1 MTAFALPDEA
11 IITLQQAG
19 LTSPARV
26 PSLIRRQIS
35 FLELNL
41 TGITVLTEAASG
53 PYVITP
59 IVASLAGAARV
70 IALTRDSPHATA
82 AAVTVQTR
90 ALEMLCGV
98 TVPAEIYTERS
109 PQLFA
114 EADIV
119 TNLGFVRPLDRPAIL
134 AMKST
139 AVVPLMCESWEV
151 RTADVDLEACRFRQI
166 AAAGTNE
173 DFDGLDVFAYSGP
186 LCARM
191 LFDVQVEVHKS
202 RVLVVGS
209 DRFGPVISRYLA
221 ASGSRVELRTS
232 LRDVEPDALAGLDAV
247 VVADYT
253 RSDLIIGRD
262 GDMSCDAFAAHAAGA
277 AIVQFAGMID
287 VTDLARHGL
296 IVSPGFELPAHR
308 MARTLAYL
316 GPGPVVDLHAA
327 GLKVGELLLK
337 RAGRLPGARSD
348 HRYQAL
354 YTLAQ

>member
-11 IITLQQAG
+11 ILVLKQAG
-19 LTSPARV
+19 LTSPARL
-26 PSLIRRQIS
+26 PSLIRRQVS

-53 PYVITP
+53 PYVVTP
-59 IVASLAGAARV
+59 IIASLAGAARV
-70 IALTRDSPHATA
+70 IALTRDSFHATA
-82 AAVTVQTR
+82 AAVTAQTR
-90 ALEMLCGV
+90 ALETLCGV

-109 PQLFA
+109 LHLFA

-119 TNLGFVRPLDRPAIL
+119 TNLGFVRPLDRTAIVAL
-134 AMKST
+134 KPT
-139 AVVPLMCESWEV
+139 AVVPLMCEPWEV
-151 RTADVDLEACRFRQI
+151 RAADVDLEACRLGRI

-186 LCARM
+186 LCAKM

-202 RVLVVGS
+202 RILVVGS
-209 DRFGPVISRYLA
+209 DRFGAVIARYLA
-221 ASGSRVELRTS
+221 ASGARAELRTS
-232 LRDVEPDALAGLDAV
+232 LRDVDPDALAGLDAV

-253 RSDLIIGRD
+253 RSDTIIGRE

-277 AIVQFAGMID
+277 AVVQFAGLID

-296 IVSPGFELPAHR
+296 TVSPGLELPAHR

-337 RAGRLPGARSD
+337 RAGRLPGGPSD
-348 HRYQAL
+348 DRYQAL